1 MKVQTNSERL
11 TSLSKFTEMVFQCQ
25 MGFGVYLSQKPVIWV
40 DTADVHKIVPI
51 YFIKLGNNENI

>member
-1 MKVQTNSERL
+1 
-11 TSLSKFTEMVFQCQ
+11 MVFQCQ